1 MTQGVFLKT
10 LFFYVECFPK
20 RSASATLPSSWI
32 LSPFSHMRFGVF
44 TCESHQDLGI
54 FAYVQPLYS
63 HLCLLSHTC
72 EYLLSYENR
81 CWCDHKYFN
90 ISESVKFF
98 KVLISVPKL
107 DRKAWIFPT
116 FFFVKIL
123 KFSKKSHIC
132 EAQEP
137 HMWLYS
143 HMWVRTVSL
152 TVLYYS
158 ETFLSFYPIVELTN
172 DFHVWKITLHTALQQ
187 WGHQREG
194 GGGWVVM

>member
-1 MTQGVFLKT
+1 
-10 LFFYVECFPK
+10 
-20 RSASATLPSSWI
+20 
-32 LSPFSHMRFGVF
+32 MRFRVF

-152 TVLYYS
+152 TDLLALLFWNFKS
-158 ETFLSFYPIVELTN
+158 GLGRNFKCTERLIDCLSFEEV
-172 DFHVWKITLHTALQQ
+172 LQSKLIFKKNI
-187 WGHQREG
+187 
-194 GGGWVVM
+194 

>member
-1 MTQGVFLKT
+1 MNIKT
-10 LFFYVECFPK
+10 NCDPRCLFKNTFFYVECFPK

-32 LSPFSHMRFGVF
+32 LSPFSHMRFRVF

-143 HMWVRTVSL
+143 HMWVRTVSY
-152 TVLYYS
+152 TVW
-158 ETFLSFYPIVELTN
+158 TN
-172 DFHVWKITLHTALQQ
+172 LINSAVF
-187 WGHQREG
+187 
-194 GGGWVVM
+194 

>member
-1 MTQGVFLKT
+1 MLNASLKD
-10 LFFYVECFPK
+10 LLRQHCLLPEY
-20 RSASATLPSSWI
+20 SA
-32 LSPFSHMRFGVF
+32 PFSHMRFGVF

-152 TVLYYS
+152 TECCQWFWGDFNKYFLNWLFNVPDSYFYGIWYRKYVCEVS
-158 ETFLSFYPIVELTN
+158 EGSDNF
-172 DFHVWKITLHTALQQ
+172 
-187 WGHQREG
+187 
-194 GGGWVVM
+194 

>member
-1 MTQGVFLKT
+1 MLNASLKD
-10 LFFYVECFPK
+10 LLRQHCLLPEY
-20 RSASATLPSSWI
+20 SA
-32 LSPFSHMRFGVF
+32 PFSHMRFGVF
-44 TCESHQDLGI
+44 TCESHQDLRI

-81 CWCDHKYFN
+81 CWCDNEYLN
-90 ISESVKFF
+90 ISELVKFF

-107 DRKAWIFPT
+107 NRKAWIFPT

-123 KFSKKSHIC
+123 KFSPKSHKC

-152 TVLYYS
+152 TVFWS
-158 ETFLSFYPIVELTN
+158 DMGIRIGQ
-172 DFHVWKITLHTALQQ
+172 HITPHSSWT
-187 WGHQREG
+187 WTKF
-194 GGGWVVM
+194 

>member
-20 RSASATLPSSWI
+20 RSALATLPSSWI
-32 LSPFSHMRFGVF
+32 PFSHMRFGVF

-116 FFFVKIL
+116 FFFC
-123 KFSKKSHIC
+123 KKLFPLLLMLWWWWRDS
-132 EAQEP
+132 
-137 HMWLYS
+137 
-143 HMWVRTVSL
+143 
-152 TVLYYS
+152 YY
-158 ETFLSFYPIVELTN
+158 LSVMADKTKNNLES
-172 DFHVWKITLHTALQQ
+172 
-187 WGHQREG
+187 G
-194 GGGWVVM
+194 GGGELERDWGVWHWQL

>member
-32 LSPFSHMRFGVF
+32 LSPFSHMRFRVF

-143 HMWVRTVSL
+143 HMWVRTVSYTGFVRWSSRDICLNSGGMQNISRL
-152 TVLYYS
+152 TTIKQLEMFAS
-158 ETFLSFYPIVELTN
+158 IQP
-172 DFHVWKITLHTALQQ
+172 
-187 WGHQREG
+187 
-194 GGGWVVM
+194 